1 MVMSISRLVGRISPV
16 DEFKR
21 QCCASLD
28 TAAHWHH
35 VTLKTDYPLFPL
47 FCFPLHWRP
56 PVTVSKPFTGD
67 SPSDFVLP
75 HHGHCLTFV
84 LLPSVTTISPPKH
97 VASLWNISALSFTC
111 ILYLRIRL
119 TSFPIRVLV
128 PHGVIAWSWA
138 SIFMTIIEASVPL
151 DFSVPASQQQWLAE
165 EQEED
170 RSKFIAALIVHIF
183 VNQKE
188 TKWTLDS
195 LK

>member
-28 TAAHWHH
+28 TPAHWHH

-56 PVTVSKPFTGD
+56 PVTVSEAFTGD

-75 HHGHCLTFV
+75 HHGHCLSFV
-84 LLPSVTTISPPKH
+84 LLPSVTTLSSEH
-97 VASLWNISALSFTC
+97 FACLWNISALSFTC
-111 ILYLRIRL
+111 ILYLGICL
-119 TSFPIRVLV
+119 PLFPIRVLL
-128 PHGVIAWSWA
+128 PHGVIAWSRA

-151 DFSVPASQQQWLAE
+151 DFSVPVSQQQWLGE
-165 EQEED
+165 EKKEED
-170 RSKFIAALIVHIF
+170 GSKFTAALILLIF
-183 VNQKE
+183 MNQTEEK
-188 TKWTLDS
+188 L
-195 LK
+195 